1 MEEERKKLLT
11 SLTLADM
18 DLLTDAQLRL
28 ATQAQIKR
36 YNNKAREKM
45 KELIGDKVEDVLR
58 AMSEEPFVYKTPAM
72 KVMAGCEI
80 RLATLTGLQLEDAQK
95 QVDAFSRDENPND
108 IRYVNALNRHFLA
121 HSLVEY
127 NGKPFGGV
135 DMPDDFHKKLANEQA
150 EAMKTLAHVRDERL
164 KALSNLP
171 TPVFQRLA
179 EYYQVFQMTIE
190 AMTRGEAIAEVL
202 GN

>member
-1 MEEERKKLLT
+1 MDEDRKRVLA
-11 SLTLADM
+11 SLTLTDM
-18 DLLTDAQLRL
+18 ETLSDGQLRF
-28 ATQAQIKR
+28 ASQAQMKR
-36 YNNKAREKM
+36 YNNKAREKL
-45 KELIGDKVEDVLR
+45 KEIIGDKTEDVLR
-58 AMSEEPFVYKTPAM
+58 AMSEEPFVYRTPVM

-95 QVDAFSRDENPND
+95 QVDTFSRDENPND

-135 DMPDDFHKKLANEQA
+135 DMPDDFHRKLANEYA
-150 EAMKTLAHVRDERL
+150 DAMKTLAHVRDERL

-190 AMTRGEAIAEVL
+190 ALTRGDTVAEDL